1 MALCIKILTRL
12 YQQIQIPDGML
23 QPNLASWNQR
33 LSSAPSVSRAQLVNI
48 AWPIILS
55 NLSTPLLGLVDTAV
69 IGNLGNAALI
79 GAIAVGGMIFSFL
92 YWGFGFL
99 RMGTTGLVAQS
110 MGASQPSQARATFY
124 RALLLGTSIGMLL
137 LIAQSPV
144 LALALSLIDGSEAV
158 ESAALSY
165 CQIRIWGAPI
175 SLAYLAVMGYLLGI
189 QQTRALLALQLILT
203 GTNIVLDLLFVVVL
217 DWGVPGVA
225 AATLLAEVLAM
236 AAGLLLVRHHL
247 RKQGV
252 SLQVSWQDLLDYRAL
267 KRMLIVNRDI
277 MLRTL
282 CLIFA
287 FAWFTNEGAKSGD
300 VILAT
305 NAILMQ
311 FVAFSAFFLDGF
323 ALATETMIGKATGRQ
338 NADEINQILVFS
350 AELGFSTA
358 FMLAATFWLSGSTVI
373 SVLTNAEAVRSSFE
387 IYWLWAVFAPPVSVA
402 CYLMDGAFIGAT
414 RTAEMRN
421 AMMLSLLL
429 YLLAWWCFQ
438 GLANHGLWLALY
450 IYFVARALSLAIY
463 LPRLKLFT
471 GTDWR

>member
-1 MALCIKILTRL
+1 L
-12 YQQIQIPDGML
+12 
-23 QPNLASWNQR
+23 N
-33 LSSAPSVSRAQLVNI
+33 SRRAFSRTTIIHI

-69 IGNLGNAALI
+69 IGNLGDPALI

-99 RMGTTGLVAQS
+99 RMGTTGLVAQAT
-110 MGASQPSQARATFY
+110 GANQPSEAKATLY
-124 RALLLGTSIGMLL
+124 RALFIGAGIGALL
-137 LIAQSPV
+137 LLFQYPLLS
-144 LALALSLIDGSEAV
+144 LALGLIDGSPAV

-175 SLAYLAVMGYLLGI
+175 SLAHLAVMGYLLGI

-203 GTNIVLDLLFVVVL
+203 GTNIILDLLFVVVF

-225 AATLLAEVLAM
+225 AATVMAEIIAM
-236 AAGLLLVRHHL
+236 AAGLLIVRKHL
-247 RKQGV
+247 LRQAL
-252 SLQVSWQDLLDYRAL
+252 SLHIPMSHLLDYAAL
-267 KRMLIVNRDI
+267 TNMLVVNRDI

-300 VILAT
+300 VLLAT

-311 FVAFSAFFLDGF
+311 FVSFSAFFLDGF
-323 ALATETMIGKATGRQ
+323 ALATESLIGQATGTRSAQ
-338 NADEINQILVFS
+338 QVNQILVYS
-350 AELGFSTA
+350 AELGFGTSFLLT
-358 FMLAATFWLSGSTVI
+358 LVFWLTGSVI
-373 SVLTNAEAVRSSFE
+373 IAGLTNVEAVRASCE

-402 CYLMDGAFIGAT
+402 CYLLDGAFIGAT

-421 AMMLSLLL
+421 AMIASLAI
-429 YLLAWWCFQ
+429 YLTAWWSFES
-438 GLANHGLWLALY
+438 LANHGLWLALY
-450 IYFVARALSLAIY
+450 IYFIARAATLLAY
-463 LPRLKLFT
+463 LPRLKLFA
-471 GTDWR
+471 GTL

>member
-1 MALCIKILTRL
+1 
-12 YQQIQIPDGML
+12 ML
-23 QPNLASWNQR
+23 QRTPASWNQR
-33 LSSAPSVSRAQLVNI
+33 LSSASSVSRAQLVSI

-110 MGASQPSQARATFY
+110 MGASQPNQAKATFY

-137 LIAQSPV
+137 LLAQSPL
-144 LALALSLIDGSEAV
+144 LALALSLIDGSQAV

-225 AATLLAEVLAM
+225 AATLLAEILAM
-236 AAGLLLVRHHL
+236 AAGLLLVRRHL
-247 RKQGV
+247 RRQGV
-252 SLQVSWQDLLDYRAL
+252 SLRVSWQDLLDYRAL

-358 FMLAATFWLSGSTVI
+358 FMLAATFWLSGSAIITM
-373 SVLTNAEAVRSSFE
+373 LTNAEAVRSSCE

-402 CYLMDGAFIGAT
+402 CYLLDGAFIGAT

-421 AMMLSLLL
+421 AMILSLLL

-450 IYFVARALSLAIY
+450 IYFVARAVSLAIY

-471 GTDWR
+471 GTAWR

>member
-1 MALCIKILTRL
+1 
-12 YQQIQIPDGML
+12 ML
-23 QPNLASWNQR
+23 QRTPASWNQR
-33 LSSAPSVSRAQLVNI
+33 LSSASSVSRAQLVSI

-110 MGASQPSQARATFY
+110 MGASQPNQAKATF
-124 RALLLGTSIGMLL
+124 LLLGTSIGMLL
-137 LIAQSPV
+137 LLAQSPL
-144 LALALSLIDGSEAV
+144 LALALSMIDGSQAV

-165 CQIRIWGAPI
+165 CQIRIWGAPT

-203 GTNIVLDLLFVVVL
+203 GTNIVLDLLFVVVI

-225 AATLLAEVLAM
+225 AATLLAEILAM
-236 AAGLLLVRHHL
+236 AAGLLLVIRHL
-247 RKQGV
+247 RRQGV
-252 SLQVSWQDLLDYRAL
+252 SLRVSWQDLLDYRAL

-338 NADEINQILVFS
+338 NADEINQVLVFS

-358 FMLAATFWLSGSTVI
+358 LVLAATFWLSGSAIITM
-373 SVLTNAEAVRSSFE
+373 LTNAEAVRSSCE
-387 IYWLWAVFAPPVSVA
+387 I
-402 CYLMDGAFIGAT
+402 
-414 RTAEMRN
+414 
-421 AMMLSLLL
+421 
-429 YLLAWWCFQ
+429 
-438 GLANHGLWLALY
+438 
-450 IYFVARALSLAIY
+450 
-463 LPRLKLFT
+463 
-471 GTDWR
+471 

>member
-1 MALCIKILTRL
+1 
-12 YQQIQIPDGML
+12 ML
-23 QPNLASWNQR
+23 QRTPASWNQR
-33 LSSAPSVSRAQLVNI
+33 LSSASSVSRAQLVSI

-79 GAIAVGGMIFSFL
+79 GAIAVVGMIFSFL

-110 MGASQPSQARATFY
+110 MGASQPNQAKATFY

-137 LIAQSPV
+137 LLAQSPL
-144 LALALSLIDGSEAV
+144 LALALSLIDGSQAV

-225 AATLLAEVLAM
+225 AATLLAEILAM
-236 AAGLLLVRHHL
+236 AAGLLLVRRHL
-247 RKQGV
+247 RRQGV
-252 SLQVSWQDLLDYRAL
+252 SLRVSWQDLLDYRAL

-338 NADEINQILVFS
+338 NADEINQVLVFS

-358 FMLAATFWLSGSTVI
+358 LVLAATFWLSGSAIITM
-373 SVLTNAEAVRSSFE
+373 LTNAEAVRSSCE

-402 CYLMDGAFIGAT
+402 CYLLDGAFIGAT

-421 AMMLSLLL
+421 AMILSLLL

-450 IYFVARALSLAIY
+450 IYFVARAVSLAIY

-471 GTDWR
+471 GTAWR